1 MTLGKIHPVILSG
14 GAGTRLWPLSRA
26 LYPKQF
32 LGLASEE
39 SPLEQTLARVAD
51 PVRFAAPLVVCNE
64 KHRFLVGDAL
74 RRRGAAAEAILVEPV
89 ARNTG
94 PAACTAALK
103 LAERD
108 PQALVLLLPSDHRI
122 AEEARFLAAVDQ
134 AAQAAAAGRLVTFGI
149 TPNRPETGYGYIH
162 CAEPLEG
169 LPGCHRV
176 ARFVEKPDQATAEG
190 YLASGGYAWNSG
202 MFLFA
207 ANRLIEELERHA
219 PDIVAASRA
228 ALAAAATDLD
238 FLRLDEESFARAPS
252 ISIDYAVMEKTEHA
266 AVVPAEMGWTDLG
279 SWETLWQISDT
290 DTAGNALIGD
300 VIARDARD
308 NYLRSDG
315 RLLAVLGVSGLVVVA
330 LRDAVLVCARERA
343 QDIRQV
349 VDALEAAGREEHRLH
364 PRVARPWG
372 SYESIDADDG
382 FQAKRLI
389 IKPGASIS
397 LQRHRH
403 RAEHWVVVR
412 GQAEVT
418 RDDEVF
424 TLEVDQ
430 SAYIPC
436 GAVHRLRNP
445 GTEELHIVEI
455 QSGDYLGEDDIER
468 FEDIYGR
475 R

>member
-279 SWETLWQISDT
+279 GRDGLDRPGLL
-290 DTAGNALIGD
+290 GNI
-300 VIARDARD
+300 
-308 NYLRSDG
+308 
-315 RLLAVLGVSGLVVVA
+315 VA
-330 LRDAVLVCARERA
+330 D
-343 QDIRQV
+343 
-349 VDALEAAGREEHRLH
+349 
-364 PRVARPWG
+364 
-372 SYESIDADDG
+372 
-382 FQAKRLI
+382 
-389 IKPGASIS
+389 
-397 LQRHRH
+397 QRHRH
-403 RAEHWVVVR
+403 GGKRPHRGRDRSGRA
-412 GQAEVT
+412 GQLFA
-418 RDDEVF
+418 
-424 TLEVDQ
+424 
-430 SAYIPC
+430 
-436 GAVHRLRNP
+436 
-445 GTEELHIVEI
+445 
-455 QSGDYLGEDDIER
+455 
-468 FEDIYGR
+468 
-475 R
+475 

>member
-475 R
+475 C